1 MCHHLDSPHNPV
13 HAHECVCYASLVHMS
28 LPTVFHQEKWLP
40 FDLWDYERTCCW
52 LVIFLW
58 ERWVLVKS
66 LLGKLTGR
74 LTKYCNGFFFLNTKT
89 VSGQKSEDEANTH
102 THCLFS
108 PLPYENIFIY
118 HQMSFISICPYK
130 MLPHINWKLYR
141 GWLSNVWL
149 FYSYK
154 VMFHWNMSVS
164 I

>member
-74 LTKYCNGFFFLNTKT
+74 LTKYCNGFFFLIQRQWVGRRVKMR
-89 VSGQKSEDEANTH
+89 QTH
-102 THCLFS
+102 THTVSFLLFHMK
-108 PLPYENIFIY
+108 IF
-118 HQMSFISICPYK
+118 SFITKCHSSPSAPTKCFHT
-130 MLPHINWKLYR
+130 LTGNCT
-141 GWLSNVWL
+141 GDD
-149 FYSYK
+149 FQ
-154 VMFHWNMSVS
+154 MFGCFILIKSCFTETRV
-164 I
+164 